1 MRPAHRPA
9 AHESLQRLPASR
21 AGGIPQRETDAC
33 KLSAQS
39 PLRIAPP
46 CTSRFSAFPQAAP
59 VPAHRA
65 PRRQRSARASPR
77 TPDRPAARSDSDLH
91 SPPASPP
98 AARRAAGREAR
109 PEYKYRH
116 IRYIVH
122 SFSRPCG
129 VRRQQDPPADSASS
143 ALHGIFLR
151 FMRSAFLF
159 HHIVSVLSTGPARAE
174 ASRSPAN
181 LFFAGHRGAE
191 ARQAASAQQC
201 AAKKRNRLSAN
212 LLPRE
217 SNPPAEKRNRPSA
230 KASLLTAS
238 PINRADANRPIA
250 ASNRDAQSSA
260 QSLHSRVSS
269 SGV

>member
-1 MRPAHRPA
+1 MRMRRTRANSAHSPRRTEGSA
-9 AHESLQRLPASR
+9 ARVAS
-21 AGGIPQRETDAC
+21 
-33 KLSAQS
+33 
-39 PLRIAPP
+39 AP
-46 CTSRFSAFPQAAP
+46 FPQAAP

-77 TPDRPAARSDSDLH
+77 TPDRPAARSDSDIH

-98 AARRAAGREAR
+98 AARRAAGRKAR
-109 PEYKYRH
+109 PEYKSRH

-122 SFSRPCG
+122 GFPRPCG
-129 VRRQQDPPADSASS
+129 VRRPQDPPADSASS
-143 ALHGIFLR
+143 ALHGIFLG
-151 FMRSAFLF
+151 FMRIAFLF

-181 LFFAGHRGAE
+181 LFFADHRGAE

-201 AAKKRNRLSAN
+201 AAEKRNRSSAN

-217 SNPPAEKRNRPSA
+217 SHPPAEKRNRPSA

>member
-1 MRPAHRPA
+1 MRHAHRPA
-9 AHESLQRLPASR
+9 ARESLQRHSR
-21 AGGIPQRETDAC
+21 KPRRGKSHMRVRRAC

-77 TPDRPAARSDSDLH
+77 TPDRPAARSDSDIH

-109 PEYKYRH
+109 HEYKSRH

-122 SFSRPCG
+122 SFPRPCG
-129 VRRQQDPPADSASS
+129 VRRPQDPPADSASS

-181 LFFAGHRGAE
+181 LFFADHRGAE

-201 AAKKRNRLSAN
+201 AAK
-212 LLPRE
+212 
-217 SNPPAEKRNRPSA
+217 KRNRPSA

-260 QSLHSRVSS
+260 QSMHSRVSS